1 MTSGDD
7 YRPVPLE
14 DVVARFSP
22 ERQERVRQRTR
33 QILLEE
39 ATLRELRR
47 ARGLTKERMAEILEI
62 AQENVSRLEGR
73 ADIKLSSLAAYVQA
87 LGGSLELRATF
98 PDGSSVPLK
107 HASAAVTSAER
118 HPGQTRSAPRCDC
131 GGGNAAR
138 MKGADLLCRLLIGS
152 GCIRQ
157 DRSREAVPL

>member
-1 MTSGDD
+1 VTNGDD

-33 QILLEE
+33 EILLEE

-47 ARGLTKERMAEILEI
+47 ARGLTQERMAEILEV
-62 AQENVSRLEGR
+62 AQENISRLEGR
-73 ADIKLSSLAAYVQA
+73 VDVKLSSLAAYVQA

-107 HASAAVTSAER
+107 HASAAVTQRRE
-118 HPGQTRSAPRCDC
+118 APK
-131 GGGNAAR
+131 A
-138 MKGADLLCRLLIGS
+138 KKIGS
-152 GCIRQ
+152 
-157 DRSREAVPL
+157 AV